1 MRTPNEL
8 LVAAREKLTEK
19 KSSTTHA
26 LSSKENFIR
35 ALEVNETAH
44 GRSEERS
51 FWKNEDLDL
60 TPPSQWT
67 WGWYD
72 FAAFWWSYGFSVG
85 VWSVGSSMVAMG
97 LNSWQSIICVF
108 ISHLLG
114 AIAIAWHSR
123 IGSKWHFGFP
133 VESRVM
139 WGMYGSFFPIIIRLL
154 VGQIWTSVLMMQG
167 GYFLSIL
174 FRCIF
179 GHAWSDLRNTIPK
192 SVGVTNQQ
200 LAGFILY
207 TIFTAPLLLL
217 RPSHMRRLY
226 TIKSFVLPPV
236 AIGLFAFCI
245 VQGKAATGSAGSFKT
260 ARPPLHGAAL
270 AWAMLSAINSCM
282 GKTSSIAVNQTD
294 LARYS
299 RTPGAP
305 VWSQL
310 ISLPI
315 GNTLCAALGI
325 FATSATQRAWGVT
338 LWNPWDLC
346 DEILDRHW
354 NSGAR
359 TAIAFASMAW
369 MLSIFASCMG
379 VDVFPFG
386 VDVTCFFPRWLNIR
400 RGMYLCYAIGL
411 LIFPWKILASS
422 TTFLRF
428 LGGYSIFLAPL
439 VGIYITDY
447 WVVRKGNIWVED
459 LYRAKKGAAYWYTG
473 GVNWRNA
480 VAFSVTVVLFIPG
493 FAAQFGHD
501 VGVGWEHLYSLG
513 WIIGCTISSVLYA
526 GLCMIGDFCKKE
538 RAMGFEESYDAQD
551 MFFNTPVE
559 GVGVEDSRDRAGDP
573 KTAAQ
578 ESKVTEL

>member
-1 MRTPNEL
+1 MLSPN
-8 LVAAREKLTEK
+8 KI
-19 KSSTTHA
+19 
-26 LSSKENFIR
+26 LSSCKETLHEKRVATGRAFSSRENFIR
-35 ALEVNETAH
+35 ALEVDETAH
-44 GRSEERS
+44 GRNEERN

-72 FAAFWWSYGFSVG
+72 FSAFWWSYGFSVG

-108 ISHLLG
+108 VSHLLG
-114 AIAIAWHSR
+114 AIAISWHSL
-123 IGSKWHFGFP
+123 IGAKWHFGFP
-133 VESRVM
+133 VESRVV

-174 FRCIF
+174 LRCIF
-179 GHAWSDLRNTIPK
+179 GSAWHDVPNTIPI
-192 SVGVTNQQ
+192 SVGVTVQQ
-200 LAGFILY
+200 LVGFILY
-207 TIFTAPLLLL
+207 TIVTAPLLCL
-217 RPSHMRRLY
+217 RPHHMRRLY
-226 TIKSFVLPPV
+226 TIKSVVLPPV
-236 AIGLFAFCI
+236 AISLFAFCI
-245 VQGKAATGSAGSFKT
+245 VQGRSAPGASGSFKPGVPSPTGSA
-260 ARPPLHGAAL
+260 L
-270 AWAMLSAINSCM
+270 AWTMLSAINACM

-294 LARYS
+294 LARYA
-299 RTPGAP
+299 RTPRAP
-305 VWSQL
+305 FLSQL

-346 DEILDRHW
+346 NEILDRHW
-354 NSGAR
+354 GAGAR
-359 TAIAFASMAW
+359 AGIAVASTGW

-386 VDVTCFFPRWLNIR
+386 VDVTAFFPRWLNIR
-400 RGMYLCYAIGL
+400 RGMYVCYLLGL
-411 LIFPWKILASS
+411 VIFPWKILQTS

-447 WVVRKGNIWVED
+447 FVVRRGNLWVED
-459 LYRAKKGAAYWYTG
+459 LYMARSGKAYYYTW

-480 VAFSVTVVLFIPG
+480 VAFTVTFR
-493 FAAQFGHD
+493 HE
-501 VGVGWEHLYSLG
+501 VGVGWERLYSLG
-513 WIIGCTISSVLYA
+513 WVLGCTISSVLYF
-526 GLCMIGDFCKKE
+526 GLCMGGGFCKKE
-538 RAMGFEESYDAQD
+538 RGMRFEQAYEVQG
-551 MFFNTPVE
+551 MFLGEREGPVE
-559 GVGVEDSRDRAGDP
+559 GLEVSASDSAEGE
-573 KTAAQ
+573 KTAG
-578 ESKVTEL
+578 ESNVREL